1 MSTYYSPEL
10 ARLLVNE
17 RLREASRARMV
28 RAGEQNRVERANLVE
43 GPKRFILDLVRHQVR
58 AACGC

>member
-28 RAGEQNRVERANLVE
+28 RAGEHDRVERANPVE
-43 GPKRFILDLVRHQVR
+43 GPKRSILDLFRRRVP
-58 AACGC
+58 AGCGC